1 MADQIDPSE
10 SFAVSL
16 GLHEDFIVARA
27 SGDLDYHHAGLFH
40 KQVKEAWEAAQP
52 AALILDLSEITF
64 CDSMGVGVLVMLL
77 NQSREQDSPL
87 VLTGVPPHLGRILTI
102 TGLRAAFLVEPTLD
116 DAIEAARK
124 GPVPGQRPQSE
135 DTASA

>member
-27 SGDLDYHHAGLFH
+27 SGDLDYHHAPLFH
-40 KQVKEAWEAAQP
+40 KQVKEAWEAAEP
-52 AALILDLSEITF
+52 AALILDLAGITF
-64 CDSMGVGVLVMLL
+64 CDSMGVGVLVLLL
-77 NQSREQDSPL
+77 NQSHEQEGPL
-87 VLTGVPPHLGRILTI
+87 VLTGVPPHLDRILTI
-102 TGLRAAFLVEPTLD
+102 TGLRTAFLVEATVD
-116 DAIEAARK
+116 DAIEAARR
-124 GPVPGQRPQSE
+124 GPVPGRRPQSE